1 MMGWHSLWVGMV
13 CGGLGLVGAARA
25 EEPAP
30 LSICYNYGCR
40 TIAHITLTAKDRT
53 LLARHLASPTPIAE
67 RQAIRGAIALMNR
80 IAARTT
86 PIAADRGGNLND
98 SGDGRMDCIDHSENN
113 TTFLRYFAE
122 QGWLRFHWLSHIE
135 WRAPLL
141 LNLHY
146 TATLRDKQTGKRYAV
161 DDWFFDHGH
170 PAAVIPLATWLNGYS
185 PSND

>member
-40 TIAHITLTAKDRT
+40 TIAHITLTAKDRA
-53 LLARHLASPTPIAE
+53 LLAYHLRTATPIAE

-98 SGDGRMDCIDHSENN
+98 NGNGSMDCIDHSENN
-113 TTFLRYFAE
+113 TTFLR
-122 QGWLRFHWLSHIE
+122 
-135 WRAPLL
+135 
-141 LNLHY
+141 
-146 TATLRDKQTGKRYAV
+146 
-161 DDWFFDHGH
+161 
-170 PAAVIPLATWLNGYS
+170 
-185 PSND
+185 

>member
-1 MMGWHSLWVGMV
+1 MQVQGIPADQHRQLRDDVRV
-13 CGGLGLVGAARA
+13 LEADYGAL
-25 EEPAP
+25 PD
-30 LSICYNYGCR
+30 LSAVDFSRDVVFTWNGTTSGVR
-40 TIAHITLTAKDRT
+40 VPD
-53 LLARHLASPTPIAE
+53 
-67 RQAIRGAIALMNR
+67 GAW
-80 IAARTT
+80 
-86 PIAADRGGNLND
+86 IAADRGGNLND
-98 SGDGRMDCIDHSENN
+98 NGNGSMDCIDHSENN